1 MSISTKSQGPVENR
15 LLAASLMRWLLVSCP
30 ICNGSPLRSVV
41 SSTNRANGW
50 SASISRRPA
59 LSLCSTP

>member
-1 MSISTKSQGPVENR
+1 MSISTKSRGPVENR
-15 LLAASLMRWLLVSCP
+15 LLAALPDECWLVSCP
-30 ICNGSPLRSVV
+30 ICNRSPLRSVA
-41 SSTNRANGW
+41 SFTNRANGW